1 MDYKMSFFCYA
12 ILFDLA
18 LSSVPSQT
26 IDHQFRTN
34 KKKKNAFFTEMSK
47 VKHLLMEII
56 IRIKVFFEEV

>member
-34 KKKKNAFFTEMSK
+34 KKKKKTFLYRNVKSEASVHGDYNKNKSFF
-47 VKHLLMEII
+47 
-56 IRIKVFFEEV
+56 